1 MEGMEER
8 RAWRKLRQWS
18 GTLGKAGA
26 AGTGVCSHRAP
37 IPALGGPQEHR
48 PHSPPQSRPPP
59 TTSLSILS
67 RKPPSSSRL
76 HRAGGPAAR
85 GSPRFVSGGRV
96 LGNACAG
103 RGMSSASWLHSL
115 DPIPGN
121 VTGNSEWAGPA
132 PERGAL
138 GGQRTPGGAGAHG
151 DPAPGR
157 TVAPDSL
164 GGCSWGALPASP
176 PRCSEPLPAPPAG
189 KVRAVELSSLPLAA
203 PSRSPR
209 GSPKPRCSPGVP
221 VGTAQESPAGPIR
234 AELGEGRA
242 VWIRMEK
249 AVGTRAGAG
258 SELEQPLPLASRG
271 SLSWGSCHRGR
282 HPAVIVVTPHTV
294 SPEFPNNGMLPAVGL
309 GVLRAPISGKAR
321 ECPENRDTAPRAQ
334 LLFPQGS
341 PGGPPRPPAMAGRLL
356 PPDSSPALGVED
368 VPQLQAPLQVS
379 PQPTVTRVPV
389 IHHRG
394 SNTLNFHFHEPESRG
409 TAENSQGAPKSPV
422 NEWYQTWPAKEA
434 KAPSTPVPAHPTPSP
449 RAAPTCPRPPGWSAT
464 WTKDSKRRER
474 RWVKYDGI
482 GPVDETGMPLASRSS
497 VDSPR
502 DWYRSMFRQ
511 IHRKLPEPDWDT
523 HSCPTTA
530 PPSPPKPR
538 RRGSAPAEPPGMP
551 NGMDWTRWGATG
563 ATAEPGSIFDYEPG
577 KFSRR
582 EQSPAAARPKRAQ
595 SIEVLLEQELEQ
607 LSEELDKDMRDMET
621 RRTPRQSPA
630 AAPTARSPA
639 PASPAARSPLSP
651 HWLWSP
657 PATPS
662 MEWGGLGL
670 ASDRSL
676 AASSRDTLRPGT
688 LPSLSDLGDPVEVVK
703 REEKKMKAAR
713 LKFNF
718 QAESPKELTLQKGDI
733 VYIHKEVDRN
743 WLEGEHHGRVGIFP
757 SNYVEILPPTEVPKP
772 IKAPTLQVLEYGEAL
787 ALYNFRGDLH
797 VELSFRKGERIC
809 LVRRVN
815 ENWYEGRIPG
825 TSRQGI
831 FPATYVQVLKE
842 PRVKASAE
850 DIPSSPAPASPR
862 PAAGSPSLQRSPG
875 ARIPQ
880 APPGS
885 PREAK
890 RGPGVTGGRPSSP
903 RHLGA
908 AFPPSPKLPH
918 AGTPSPLVASASPPH
933 PVAAHPQELRR
944 SAWTPEQRETP
955 GAQTSAHPE
964 PAPSYNGS
972 EIRWTPY
979 RALYQYRPQN
989 ADELELLEGDRVDV
1003 MQQCDDGWF
1012 VGVSRRTQK
1021 FGTFPGNYVAPV

>member
-1 MEGMEER
+1 MVAKGWILLVLALEMVAKGWILILDLEMVAKGWILLVLALEMVAKGWILILDLEMV
-8 RAWRKLRQWS
+8 A
-18 GTLGKAGA
+18 KA
-26 AGTGVCSHRAP
+26 
-37 IPALGGPQEHR
+37 E
-48 PHSPPQSRPPP
+48 
-59 TTSLSILS
+59 
-67 RKPPSSSRL
+67 
-76 HRAGGPAAR
+76 
-85 GSPRFVSGGRV
+85 
-96 LGNACAG
+96 
-103 RGMSSASWLHSL
+103 
-115 DPIPGN
+115 
-121 VTGNSEWAGPA
+121 
-132 PERGAL
+132 
-138 GGQRTPGGAGAHG
+138 
-151 DPAPGR
+151 
-157 TVAPDSL
+157 
-164 GGCSWGALPASP
+164 
-176 PRCSEPLPAPPAG
+176 
-189 KVRAVELSSLPLAA
+189 
-203 PSRSPR
+203 
-209 GSPKPRCSPGVP
+209 
-221 VGTAQESPAGPIR
+221 
-234 AELGEGRA
+234 
-242 VWIRMEK
+242 
-249 AVGTRAGAG
+249 AGAG
-258 SELEQPLPLASRG
+258 SRGEGGTEAGPALE
-271 SLSWGSCHRGR
+271 
-282 HPAVIVVTPHTV
+282 
-294 SPEFPNNGMLPAVGL
+294 
-309 GVLRAPISGKAR
+309 
-321 ECPENRDTAPRAQ
+321 APRGAGT
-334 LLFPQGS
+334 L
-341 PGGPPRPPAMAGRLL
+341 PGDQEGAGAIAPPAMAGRLL
-356 PPDSSPALGVED
+356 PPDTSPG
-368 VPQLQAPLQVS
+368 APHPHPPVQ
-379 PQPTVTRVPV
+379 VTRVPV
-389 IHHRG
+389 IRHRG
-394 SNTLNFHFHEPESRG
+394 SNTLNFHFHDPGSSG
-409 TAENSQGAPKSPV
+409 TAENGQGAAKSSV
-422 NEWYQTWPAKEA
+422 NDWYQTWPAKEP
-434 KAPSTPVPAHPTPSP
+434 KAPSPPVPAHPSPTP
-449 RAAPTCPRPPGWSAT
+449 RAAPSCPRPPGWSAT

-523 HSCPTTA
+523 HSCPSTA

-577 KFSRR
+577 EFSPR

-651 HWLWSP
+651 HRSPLSPHRLWSP
-657 PATPS
+657 PVTPS
-662 MEWGGLGL
+662 MERGGLGL
-670 ASDRSL
+670 ASDWSH
-676 AASSRDTLRPGT
+676 AAPGRDTLRPGT
-688 LPSLSDLGDPVEVVK
+688 LPSLSDLGDPVEAVK
-703 REEKKMKAAR
+703 KEEKKMKAAR

-815 ENWYEGRIPG
+815 ENWYEGRISG

-842 PRVKASAE
+842 PRVKATAE
-850 DIPSSPAPASPR
+850 DAPSSPGPGSPR
-862 PAAGSPSLQRSPG
+862 PAAASPQRSPA
-875 ARIPQ
+875 ARSPQ
-880 APPGS
+880 AAPGS
-885 PREAK
+885 PREAR
-890 RGPGVTGGRPSSP
+890 RGPGVTGGLPSSP
-903 RHLGA
+903 LHLGT
-908 AFPPSPKLPH
+908 PSPKLPH
-918 AGTPSPLVASASPPH
+918 APSPLASPPH
-933 PVAAHPQELRR
+933 PAAAHPPEPRR
-944 SAWTPEQRETP
+944 PAWTPEQRS
-955 GAQTSAHPE
+955 AQTSARPE

>member
-1 MEGMEER
+1 
-8 RAWRKLRQWS
+8 
-18 GTLGKAGA
+18 
-26 AGTGVCSHRAP
+26 
-37 IPALGGPQEHR
+37 
-48 PHSPPQSRPPP
+48 
-59 TTSLSILS
+59 
-67 RKPPSSSRL
+67 
-76 HRAGGPAAR
+76 
-85 GSPRFVSGGRV
+85 
-96 LGNACAG
+96 
-103 RGMSSASWLHSL
+103 MSSASWLHSL

-138 GGQRTPGGAGAHG
+138 GGTAHPGGAGAHG
-151 DPAPGR
+151 DPEPGR
-157 TVAPDSL
+157 TVPPDPP

-176 PRCSEPLPAPPAG
+176 PPCAEAPPAPSPG
-189 KVRAVELSSLPLAA
+189 KVRAVDFSSLPLAA
-203 PSRSPR
+203 PSRSPP
-209 GSPKPRCSPGVP
+209 GSPKPRCFPGGAA
-221 VGTAQESPAGPIR
+221 GTAQEPP
-234 AELGEGRA
+234 
-242 VWIRMEK
+242 
-249 AVGTRAGAG
+249 GT
-258 SELEQPLPLASRG
+258 
-271 SLSWGSCHRGR
+271 
-282 HPAVIVVTPHTV
+282 I
-294 SPEFPNNGMLPAVGL
+294 
-309 GVLRAPISGKAR
+309 
-321 ECPENRDTAPRAQ
+321 
-334 LLFPQGS
+334 
-341 PGGPPRPPAMAGRLL
+341 PRPPAMAGRLL
-356 PPDSSPALGVED
+356 PPDTSPALGVED
-368 VPQLQAPLQVS
+368 VPRLLPALQAS
-379 PQPTVTRVPV
+379 PQHTVTRVPV
-389 IHHRG
+389 IRHRG

-409 TAENSQGAPKSPV
+409 TAENGQGAPKSSV

-434 KAPSTPVPAHPTPSP
+434 KAPSTQVPAHPTPNP
-449 RAAPTCPRPPGWSAT
+449 RAAPACPRPPGWSAT

-511 IHRKLPEPDWDT
+511 IHRKLPGEPGRAGAARSG
-523 HSCPTTA
+523 H
-530 PPSPPKPR
+530 
-538 RRGSAPAEPPGMP
+538 GSAPAHLPHPQSPTGRPIPAPPRRLRRPPSRGGGALP
-551 NGMDWTRWGATG
+551 QLSPLECPTGWTG
-563 ATAEPGSIFDYEPG
+563 EPGTGSGVPAG
-577 KFSRR
+577 WGLRWLNPSRPPQDPLGGVPVPAGSASLAR
-582 EQSPAAARPKRAQ
+582 HSPVLPVQ
-595 SIEVLLEQELEQ
+595 VLLEQELEQ

-621 RRTPRQSPA
+621 RRTPRQVPQARPA
-630 AAPTARSPA
+630 APWAPQGVQLWAHPA
-639 PASPAARSPLSP
+639 VGTS
-651 HWLWSP
+651 SP
-657 PATPS
+657 PRAPQALPWGTPVT
-662 MEWGGLGL
+662 L
-670 ASDRSL
+670 AGDTPL
-676 AASSRDTLRPGT
+676 FTDTLRPGT
-688 LPSLSDLGDPVEVVK
+688 LPSLSDLGDPVEAVK

-815 ENWYEGRIPG
+815 ENWYEGRISG

-842 PRVKASAE
+842 PRVKTTAE

-875 ARIPQ
+875 PRTPQ
-880 APPGS
+880 APAGS

-890 RGPGVTGGRPSSP
+890 RGPGVADGRPSSP

-908 AFPPSPKLPH
+908 TFPPSPKLPH
-918 AGTPSPLVASASPPH
+918 AGTPSPLRPTPAAQASA
-933 PVAAHPQELRR
+933 R
-944 SAWTPEQRETP
+944 
-955 GAQTSAHPE
+955 PE
-964 PAPSYNGS
+964 PAPSSNGS

>member
-8 RAWRKLRQWS
+8 RAWRKWKQWN

-26 AGTGVCSHRAP
+26 AGTGALLSPCPLPGARRSTGAQTPLPASVPTSTQHFP
-37 IPALGGPQEHR
+37 LHPFPKIPP
-48 PHSPPQSRPPP
+48 
-59 TTSLSILS
+59 
-67 RKPPSSSRL
+67 SSRL

-157 TVAPDSL
+157 TVAPDPS
-164 GGCSWGALPASP
+164 GGCSWGALPAGP
-176 PRCSEPLPAPPAG
+176 PRCAEALHAPPAG
-189 KVRAVELSSLPLAA
+189 KVRAVEFSSLPLAA

-221 VGTAQESPAGPIR
+221 VGTAQE
-234 AELGEGRA
+234 
-242 VWIRMEK
+242 
-249 AVGTRAGAG
+249 
-258 SELEQPLPLASRG
+258 
-271 SLSWGSCHRGR
+271 
-282 HPAVIVVTPHTV
+282 V
-294 SPEFPNNGMLPAVGL
+294 SPKGP
-309 GVLRAPISGKAR
+309 
-321 ECPENRDTAPRAQ
+321 
-334 LLFPQGS
+334 GS
-341 PGGPPRPPAMAGRLL
+341 PPAMAGRLL
-356 PPDSSPALGVED
+356 PPDTSPALGVED
-368 VPQLQAPLQVS
+368 VPRLQAPLQVS
-379 PQPTVTRVPV
+379 PQPTVTRVP
-389 IHHRG
+389 IIRHRG

-434 KAPSTPVPAHPTPSP
+434 KTPSTPVPAHPTPSP

-577 KFSRR
+577 KFSR

-621 RRTPRQSPA
+621 RRAPRQSPA

-651 HWLWSP
+651 HRLWSP

-670 ASDRSL
+670 TSDRSL
-676 AASSRDTLRPGT
+676 AAPGRDTHRPGT
-688 LPSLSDLGDPVEVVK
+688 LPSLSDLGDPVEAIK

-815 ENWYEGRIPG
+815 ENWYEGRISG

-842 PRVKASAE
+842 PRIKASAE

-944 SAWTPEQRETP
+944 PAWTPEQRETP
-955 GAQTSAHPE
+955 GAQTSARPE
-964 PAPSYNGS
+964 PTPSYNGS